1 MSVNSQHPTA
11 TSAASATGAF
21 ASSTRRYLASAARVL
36 LFAGLMWGAA
46 AAGEIPIP
54 GNPVPITLQT
64 FVVMLAALTLNWR
77 EGAAAMAAYLAA
89 GAAGLPV
96 FAGGASTAALFGP
109 SAGFLIG
116 FLPGVIV
123 TALLRGDRN
132 TKSNASTATWLSML
146 RAFAAALIGCVAVVY
161 AFGFLIQSALT
172 GAPIVTV
179 ATASMGFVIGDII
192 KAMIATAAVTGI
204 NLLRR

>member
-1 MSVNSQHPTA
+1 MSVNSQHPA
-11 TSAASATGAF
+11 ATGA
-21 ASSTRRYLASAARVL
+21 ANTTGAITSSARRRLAGAARVL

-54 GNPVPITLQT
+54 GTPVPITLQT

-77 EGAAAMAAYLAA
+77 EGAAAMATYLAA

-96 FAGGASTAALFGP
+96 FAGGASTAALVGP

-123 TALLRGDRN
+123 TALLRGGHTEN
-132 TKSNASTATWLSML
+132 GATTTWLSTL
-146 RAFAAALIGCVAVVY
+146 RSFAAALVGCVAVVY

-172 GAPIVTV
+172 GASIITV
-179 ATASMGFVIGDII
+179 ATASMGFVIGDIV
-192 KAMIATAAVTGI
+192 KATIATATVTGI